1 MCLIIILYKFSISI
15 NPSNSRVP
23 GVQEARTYNIISL
36 NAYPPSEEGKRKSRQ
51 RETPEKWERRLS
63 LAQESKRRRKQ
74 RETPDQRERRLSH
87 AQESKRRRKQRETP
101 EQRERRLSLAQVNGI
116 QHHLAHEGLLPQ
128 ANYLQT
134 YRFLESLESLSKL
147 LTQEEPLPLPL
158 PLLEEYDMPP
168 LNSLALCP

>member
-63 LAQESKRRRKQ
+63 L
-74 RETPDQRERRLSH
+74 